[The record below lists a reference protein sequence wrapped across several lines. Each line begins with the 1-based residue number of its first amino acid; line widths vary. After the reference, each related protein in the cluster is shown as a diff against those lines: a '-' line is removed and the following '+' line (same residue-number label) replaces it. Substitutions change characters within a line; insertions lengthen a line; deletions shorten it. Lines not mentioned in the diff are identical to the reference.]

1 MPRELPRT
9 AATPFPCQAIIV
21 FLLLH
26 SGSSAQ
32 PRSRSADAQAGRPGT
47 RLRPTPRPGSEAETA
62 WGRMKVSNSVRPY
75 SLSLSDHHYRY
86 SPRPK
91 QLDPKRLRKL
101 LGPSFDPFWM
111 SVTGRH
117 GNESERGHLLQ
128 LSGELAAAAL
138 RLRGKLWHEAQRLEP
153 AAVASEADKAQW
165 RRWLVR
171 EAVCPL
177 TSQWVDLGA
186 IFWPRWVRHTD
197 CDRGR
202 ASCFWP
208 PGMSCTQAEW
218 AHIKLLVWH
227 CWTVKERGRVS
238 QQCTWS
244 FDPQSSEPWG
254 WIRGEEFSFQRACST
269 ATAEE

>member
-9 AATPFPCQAIIV
+9 AATPLPCQAIIV
-21 FLLLH
+21 FLLVQ
-26 SGSSAQ
+26 SGSLAQ

-62 WGRMKVSNSVRPY
+62 WGRMKASNSVRPY
-75 SLSLSDHHYRY
+75 SLSLSDDHYRY

-91 QLDPKRLRKL
+91 QLDAKRLRQL
-101 LGPSFDPFWM
+101 LGPAFDPFWM

-117 GNESERGHLLQ
+117 GNESERGRLPP

-186 IFWPRWVRHTD
+186 IFWPRWVRQTD

-227 CWTVKERGRVS
+227 CWTVKERVRVS
-238 QQCTWS
+238 QQCTWRQ
-244 FDPQSSEPWG
+244 F
-254 WIRGEEFSFQRACST
+254 
-269 ATAEE
+269 